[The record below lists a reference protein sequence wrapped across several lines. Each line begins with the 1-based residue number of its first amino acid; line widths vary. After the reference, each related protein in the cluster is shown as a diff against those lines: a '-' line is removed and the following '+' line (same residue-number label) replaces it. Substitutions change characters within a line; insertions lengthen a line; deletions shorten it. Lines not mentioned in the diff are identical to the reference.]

1 MTATNMPKADEAAYR
16 PNSDML
22 KRPGGR
28 GCRLG
33 AWRRSVRRLTALCT
47 TPTGDGCHSRR
58 WLGWC
63 TDIASS
69 DDNQRVSIPAHE
81 WIDLRIQQRG
91 PHDEVGR
98 ADGSIA
104 YRACPS
110 SDDLRHIA
118 GLQKGGSG

>member
-1 MTATNMPKADEAAYR
+1 V
-16 PNSDML
+16 
-22 KRPGGR
+22 PGGDPSDASQLYAR
-28 GCRLG
+28 HRLG
-33 AWRRSVRRLTALCT
+33 MGVIHVDGWVGARTSLLRALAGGKIEALGVR
-47 TPTGDGCHSRR
+47 P
-58 WLGWC
+58 
-63 TDIASS
+63 

-110 SDDLRHIA
+110 SGDLTYCRLAEGRLWMICD
-118 GLQKGGSG
+118 